1 MTRLTRR
8 TALIISAA
16 LGLSAL
22 AACSGI
28 YTLSADVQTFGAWP
42 EGRKPGLY
50 AFERLPS
57 QQGDKRQDALED
69 SARLALEKAG
79 FRPAVDAKSADIL
92 VTLGARVSALDR
104 APWDDPLW
112 WRWHVGYA
120 NWRHGFGRGRIGGFA
135 GLDLSEKR
143 YDREVALLLRERASG
158 EPLYEARA
166 SNDGITQGDAALLG
180 GLMQAAMGDFPQTRP
195 EVHRIT
201 VQVGAK

>member
-1 MTRLTRR
+1 MTATRR
-8 TALIISAA
+8 TALIIITAA
-16 LGLSAL
+16 AAL

-69 SARLALEKAG
+69 SARVALEKAG
-79 FRPAVDAKSADIL
+79 FRPAADAKSADIL

-120 NWRHGFGRGRIGGFA
+120 NWRHGFWRGRGYA

-166 SNDGITQGDAALLG
+166 SNDGMTQGDAALLG
-180 GLMQAAMGDFPQTRP
+180 GLMQAALGDFPQTRP

-201 VQVGAK
+201 VQLGAK

>member
-1 MTRLTRR
+1 MTTRR
-8 TALIISAA
+8 NIVLSAIS
-16 LGLSAL
+16 LSAL
-22 AACSGI
+22 SMLVACSGI

-42 EGRKPGLY
+42 EGRKPGRY

-79 FRPAVDAKSADIL
+79 FSPAADAKSADVL

-120 NWRHGFGRGRIGGFA
+120 NWRHGFGRGRIGAFA

-143 YDREVALLLRERASG
+143 YDREVALLLRDRTSG

-180 GLMQAAMGDFPQTRP
+180 GLMQAALGDFPQTRP

-201 VQVGAK
+201 VQLGAK

>member
-1 MTRLTRR
+1 MTTRR
-8 TALIISAA
+8 NIV
-16 LGLSAL
+16 LSAISLSALSML

-42 EGRKPGLY
+42 DGRKPGRY

-79 FRPAVDAKSADIL
+79 FSPAADAKRADVL

-120 NWRHGFGRGRIGGFA
+120 NWRHGFGRGRIGAFA

-143 YDREVALLLRERASG
+143 YDREVALLLRDRASG

-166 SNDGITQGDAALLG
+166 SNDGMTQGDAALLG
-180 GLMQAAMGDFPQTRP
+180 GLMLAAMGDFPQTRP

>member
-1 MTRLTRR
+1 MTTRR
-8 TALIISAA
+8 NIV
-16 LGLSAL
+16 LSAISLSALSML

-42 EGRKPGLY
+42 DGRKPGRY

-79 FRPAVDAKSADIL
+79 FSPAADAKSADVL

-120 NWRHGFGRGRIGGFA
+120 NWRHGFGRGRIGAFA

-143 YDREVALLLRERASG
+143 YDREVALLLRDRASG

-166 SNDGITQGDAALLG
+166 SNDGMTQGDAALLG
-180 GLMQAAMGDFPQTRP
+180 GLMLAAMGDFPQTRP

>member
-1 MTRLTRR
+1 MTTRR
-8 TALIISAA
+8 STLIAA
-16 LGLSAL
+16 IAGLSAL

-69 SARLALEKAG
+69 GARLALEKAG
-79 FRPAVDAKSADIL
+79 FRAAVDVKSADIL
-92 VTLGARVSALDR
+92 VTLGARVSAMDR

-112 WRWHVGYA
+112 WRWHVGYV
-120 NWRHGFGRGRIGGFA
+120 NWRHGFGRGRVGGFA

-143 YDREVALLLRERASG
+143 YDREVALLLRDRVSG

-166 SNDGITQGDAALLG
+166 SNDGLTQGDAALAG

-201 VQVGAK
+201 VQLGAK